1 MKGLFAW
8 EPGCFISGHQ
18 NLDVAVEFISFQSS
32 SKQTHSANYSNY
44 LTFVHMSFVEI
55 AVNAI
60 FLNWLTTSSYSIIL
74 TRIQELCFPSL
85 NSSRLMHSSMS
96 RYMPCLITKLL
107 CGSCSSVNDY
117 FVVEHCDFSKNYI
130 YGSSFSLRCVQTH
143 SSNN

>member
-55 AVNAI
+55 AVNANSFKLI
-60 FLNWLTTSSYSIIL
+60 NH
-74 TRIQELCFPSL
+74 IQLFNYFDK
-85 NSSRLMHSSMS
+85 NSR
-96 RYMPCLITKLL
+96 TLL
-107 CGSCSSVNDY
+107 PL
-117 FVVEHCDFSKNYI
+117 FK
-130 YGSSFSLRCVQTH
+130 
-143 SSNN
+143 